1 MGDTS
6 ALPTLDR
13 MQLTDTGTVSDD
25 MASYPVADMARR
37 AIKLIQLR
45 ELVRNHAS
53 ANGAMESDSNL

>member
-1 MGDTS
+1 
-6 ALPTLDR
+6 